1 MDREENPV
9 LWFTSFKWIELIGLR
24 WFINLVSIEGSD
36 LSKKSADLS
45 DKFCEWGLSKGNDGV
60 ALPLFLLNMPL
71 IESASSTKILI
82 IFELLKLFSMLN
94 LSIILITSSLG
105 IKPTL
110 FFLVGIYKLIKV
122 QHLTIISVALYSL

>member
-1 MDREENPV
+1 MLMILPTTLLLGV
-9 LWFTSFKWIELIGLR
+9 LGYLFY
-24 WFINLVSIEGSD
+24 N
-36 LSKKSADLS
+36 SKKELS
-45 DKFCEWGLSKGNDGV
+45 LDNHD
-60 ALPLFLLNMPL
+60 L
-71 IESASSTKILI
+71 IERASSTKILI

-110 FFLVGIYKLIKV
+110 LFLVGIKKNKV